1 MKTASV
7 SGVGVIVL
15 GFFIATI
22 PVMAESSLNR
32 IIVVPDPVGFERAV
46 VEAAAMHAQALR
58 PIHYVEEPVITP
70 KPPGQVAAEVRSQRP
85 VGTKCEPSDTSRA
98 VLDKENQSFERP
110 SPNTNVF
117 GKW

>member
-7 SGVGVIVL
+7 IGVGVIIL
-15 GFFIATI
+15 GFFITTL
-22 PVMAESSLNR
+22 PVMADTSLNH
-32 IIVVPDPVGFERAV
+32 IVVVPDPVGFERAV

-70 KPPGQVAAEVRSQRP
+70 KGSGRVAAEVRSQRS